1 LQQKSWDWEAGPVE
15 AARPDEILLRLRAA
29 GYEAYYVGGCVRDTL
44 LGRPVHDWDI
54 ATAAEP
60 ARVQALFP
68 RTVPTGLRHGT
79 VTVLTGSGQ
88 AEVTTFRVDGDYRD
102 GRHPASVRFVR
113 TLREDLSR
121 RDFTVNAM
129 AMDEAGSLTDLF
141 GGRDDLAR
149 RLIRCVGEP
158 ETRFREDALRM
169 LRAYRFSA
177 QLGFEVEK
185 DTEAAIFRC
194 AGRTAALSR
203 ERVRDELQKTL
214 LSDRPE
220 TVGRM
225 AAAGL
230 LAPFGIAAG
239 DGWERLRQVPP
250 EPNLR
255 WAMLKLCAPA
265 CALAS
270 LRLPAKTAALAET
283 AAQNARPGRTR
294 LEWKRLAARLG
305 WPAAEAAA
313 GLTGERDAV
322 RELRASGECVS
333 LKELAVTGRDFPEL
347 AGRAVGQTLDALLQH
362 VLEHPEDNTRAALLA
377 RAKTI
382 RPGQA

>member
-1 LQQKSWDWEAGPVE
+1 MES
-15 AARPDEILLRLRAA
+15 ARPEKILRRLRAA
-29 GYEAYYVGGCVRDTL
+29 GYEAYFVGGCVRDTL

-60 ARVQALFP
+60 GEVQALFS
-68 RTVPTGLRHGT
+68 RTLPTGLRHGT
-79 VTVLTGSGQ
+79 VTVLEDGEQ

-102 GRHPASVRFVR
+102 SRHPASVRFVR

-129 AMDEAGSLTDLF
+129 AMDGAGEITDLF
-141 GGRDDLAR
+141 GGRADLSA

-158 ETRFREDALRM
+158 GTRFREDALRM

-177 QLGFEVEK
+177 QLGFAVEK
-185 DTEAAIFRC
+185 DTETAIFRC
-194 AGRTAALSR
+194 ADRTAALSR

-214 LSDRPE
+214 LSDRPG
-220 TVGRM
+220 TVEKM
-225 AAAGL
+225 LAAGL
-230 LAPFGIAAG
+230 LAPFGMAG
-239 DGWERLRQVPP
+239 GGGWDRLGAVPP
-250 EPNLR
+250 EPALR
-255 WAMLKLCAPA
+255 WAAFRLCVPS
-265 CALAS
+265 CDLAAM
-270 LRLPAKTAALAET
+270 RLPAKMAGLAET
-283 AAQNARPGRTR
+283 AAENARPGRTR
-294 LEWKRLAARLG
+294 LGWKRLIAQLG

-313 GLTGERDAV
+313 ALTGEGGAV
-322 RELRASGECVS
+322 EEIRASGECVS

-347 AGRAVGQTLDALLQH
+347 EGKALGAALDELLRH

-377 RAKTI
+377 RAKTV